1 MEPILEMAKDLAY
14 AIQQDE
20 RYIRTQMAQ
29 SAADEDEEL
38 QGMIGEFNLKR
49 IAINNETTKDE
60 GTRDGEKLKALDGEL
75 REVYAQIM
83 QNPNMAA
90 YNAAK
95 TELDRLTGAINS
107 ILALAAQGQEP
118 DSYEEGGCSGNCAGC
133 AGCH

>member
-29 SAADEDEEL
+29 AAADEDEEL

-75 REVYAQIM
+75 REVYARIM

-95 TELDRLTGAINS
+95 TEPYRRHQFHPRPRGPGTGPRQLRGGRLQRQLRRLRGLS
-107 ILALAAQGQEP
+107 L
-118 DSYEEGGCSGNCAGC
+118 SR
-133 AGCH
+133 